1 MTGPAQVHASGSSR
15 SRRGQRPFGCAL
27 VVLLALAP
35 LLAQAYDR
43 LLDRIEVDGG
53 RIAVQFNCQMAYVSH
68 FPLRSGT
75 ELRVELQPLPG
86 CAVGN
91 GYSETLPIASPGATA
106 LSDVRLELGIGAR
119 RALIFKFSRNV
130 DYLVRPM
137 SGLTGI
143 EILLAARSGS
153 AKPELVESIP
163 AASRAASRA
172 LPPAAELDKLSTQAM
187 EAMRSKDYDLAIKLY
202 TKLLEYPE
210 HPGRAKAQEYLG
222 LARERKGQFAQAK
235 QEYQEYLRRYPDGTD
250 AAEVGQRLAA
260 LVTLEGQG
268 SLKHTDADQ
277 RWQYQAGISQEYRH
291 DQNTVSQGGVDASGV
306 GQSVLY
312 SDGDV
317 VVRRRGAD
325 YDFNARADAG
335 YLKDF
340 QNSGLA
346 TSGSTR
352 VSALYAEL
360 GDADHKLVGR
370 GGRQSVTA
378 GGVYGTFDG
387 AYLGWRVSPMVRLD
401 FSLGKPLQVYS
412 TQSSGSRTFVSGAAE
427 FLSVRPGL
435 DLGLFVLEQKAGG
448 VLDQRQVGS
457 EARYYHDGQS
467 LVAQLNYDISFRVLN
482 AVTALG
488 TFNLPDRWVATGVID
503 HRKAPFIATYNA
515 LIGQPTTSLESLI
528 ARIGIDATRKLAIDR
543 SANSDSYNFGV
554 QRPLGE
560 RMQWWNNIAY
570 SRLGGTPASG
580 GVPEVPSIG
589 GLVNYSTQ
597 LLGNG
602 WLYDSDTNVVG
613 LTFGKGSGTRNIS
626 VFGSARYALTEHLR
640 FGPRLTVNDTRT
652 TAAASTGLVN
662 GVTVTPALLLDYQ
675 LRHGSVQAETGYER
689 INQTL
694 LNGVVP
700 GTPTTPTPGGTP
712 GGTTATEVSAGSR
725 RYWFSLGYHLSF

>member
-1 MTGPAQVHASGSSR
+1 MTRTAHIGASGSSAP
-15 SRRGQRPFGCAL
+15 RRDQRPFWSGLGAVFLL
-27 VVLLALAP
+27 VP
-35 LLAQAYDR
+35 LVAHAYDR
-43 LLDRIEVDGG
+43 LLDRIDVDGG

-68 FPLRSGT
+68 FPLRSGN

-137 SGLTGI
+137 SGLTGV

-153 AKPELVESIP
+153 AKPELVESVP
-163 AASRAASRA
+163 TASRAASRA
-172 LPPAAELDKLSTQAM
+172 LPPAAELDKLTSQAM
-187 EAMRSKDYDLAIKLY
+187 EAMRSKDYDLAIRLY

-210 HPGRAKAQEYLG
+210 HPSRAKAQEYLG
-222 LARERKGQFAQAK
+222 LARERKGQFAQAR
-235 QEYQEYLRRYPDGTD
+235 QEYQEYLRRYPEGTD
-250 AAEVGQRLAA
+250 VVEVGQRLAA
-260 LVTLEGQG
+260 LVTLEGR
-268 SLKHTDADQ
+268 SDLKHTDPDQ
-277 RWQYQAGISQEYRH
+277 RWQYQAGISQEYRR
-291 DQNTVSQGGVDASGV
+291 DQNTVSQGGVESSGV

-312 SDGDV
+312 SDGDL
-317 VVRRRGAD
+317 VVRRRGEA

-360 GDADHKLVGR
+360 GDAGHKLVGR
-370 GGRQSVTA
+370 AGRQSVTA

-387 AYLGWRVSPMVRLD
+387 LYLGWRVSPMVRLD
-401 FSLGKPLQVYS
+401 FSYGKPLQVYS
-412 TQSSGSRTFVSGAAE
+412 TQSNGSRSFLSSAAE

-448 VLDQRQVGS
+448 LLDQRQVGS
-457 EARYYHDGQS
+457 EARYYHNGQS
-467 LVAQLNYDISFRVLN
+467 LVAQVNYDVSFRVLN

-488 TFNLPDRWVATGVID
+488 TFNLPDRWVATAVID
-503 HRKAPFIATYNA
+503 HRKAPFVATYNA

-528 ARIGIDATRKLAIDR
+528 ARIGLDATRQLAIDR

-554 QRPLGE
+554 QRPFGE
-560 RMQWWNNIAY
+560 RMQWWNNVSY

-602 WLYDSDTNVVG
+602 WLYDSDTNVIG

-626 VFGSARYALTEHLR
+626 VFGSARYAITDHLR
-640 FGPRLTVNDTRT
+640 LGPRLTINDTHT

-662 GVTVTPALLLDYQ
+662 GVTVTPALLIDYQ
-675 LRHGSVQAETGYER
+675 LRHGSVQFETGYER

-694 LNGVVP
+694 LNGVLP
-700 GTPTTPTPGGTP
+700 GTPGT
-712 GGTTATEVSAGSR
+712 GTASTEVSAGSR